1 MLNLPN
7 GKKVLYHNGRWHGT
21 NASFVRLMD
30 EKATIIII
38 GNKFNRNIYIAAK
51 EAYDIFGEYFS
62 KDSSNKTDEMDN
74 TEGGS
79 IAEKNIPDALPQK
92 NTLKT
97 KR

>member
-21 NASFVRLMD
+21 NASFVRLID
-30 EKATIIII
+30 EKATIVII
-38 GNKFNRNIYIAAK
+38 GNKFNRNIYTAAK

-62 KDSSNKTDEMDN
+62 KDSSNKIDEIDSA
-74 TEGGS
+74 EGGS
-79 IAEKNIPDALPQK
+79 FAEKNTPPPLSQK
-92 NTLKT
+92 NSLKT